1 MRLETES
8 TPAAPPFNEIAEI
21 DSIQHRNSSE
31 AQEHLSMGIKAAQR
45 GDRAQARVALLRSTE
60 LDPSNENAW
69 LWLASI
75 SEYPEELLVFL
86 NNVLDINPENSRA
99 LEWRAATNSLLAKTF
114 VQRGI
119 DAVDENQKEHASD
132 YFSKAL
138 EYDQNNALAWMWMA
152 SLSESHDG
160 QLLYLEKALSIE
172 PENEAAQNAY
182 RAVRRE
188 ITSRHLAD
196 AKAAAVAGRTE
207 DAKNLVE
214 AVLEEMPDSEDA
226 WMLRSHFADNFA
238 EKIRS
243 FERVLEI
250 NPQNFLASSSLE
262 SLRSLVGPTV
272 EAPSIESA
280 ASASV
285 EEPTIFEENDS
296 FASAEASR
304 FESHKIE
311 IEKSP
316 TQDLEMPEGA
326 AEAFIEQSEPEMQ
339 VAAAE
344 DLGQHHYEPE
354 YTYDQAQEEV
364 HEPVE
369 AASETPSYE
378 SGASP
383 FDQPAVDHT
392 PVSEYSAETEY
403 AAFDDASIE
412 ETRPN
417 EEPKAAA
424 HDDEQSVFPAEVPFD
439 PSMTFYS
446 PTPIVFEP
454 VMEESQAE
462 ASAFVQDEDDP
473 LPFGNTLMFTLQ
485 ADELDN
491 IPDVADARASDE
503 NIPMPMP
510 VADGDDAEAIEPGI
524 PMPAV
529 EFDSTPVIEARTG
542 FETTIAPP
550 APIEPQVKD
559 CPFCNGTNDVHAI
572 SCQRCMSVLTLS
584 DLEMLIANQN
594 ADKGLVRHAVEQ
606 MEFERN
612 TREFGE
618 QELTTL
624 GIGHLNLRN
633 LDTGFSYLQ
642 EASRANPNNVILAG
656 QVNALHIRLEEI
668 RKQVTLHDGMAKGKK
683 ILVVDDSPTI
693 RKLITGKLEK
703 SGHEVYCASDGVDA
717 MEQLQALQ
725 PDLILLDITMPRMD
739 GYQVCKLIRG
749 NDATKD
755 VPVVMISGKDGF
767 FDKVRGRMAGTSGY
781 ITKPF
786 GPETLM
792 KVVEGY
798 LNNGH

>member
-21 DSIQHRNSSE
+21 DGIQHRNSSE

-226 WMLRSHFADNFA
+226 WMLRSHFAENFA

-272 EAPSIESA
+272 ESPSSESA
-280 ASASV
+280 VTESV
-285 EEPTIFEENDS
+285 EEALVFEENDS

-316 TQDLEMPEGA
+316 TQDLEMPEGV
-326 AEAFIEQSEPEMQ
+326 AEAFTAPSEPEVQ
-339 VAAAE
+339 FVDE
-344 DLGQHHYEPE
+344 EEHVQHHYEPE
-354 YTYDQAQEEV
+354 YAFDQVQEETP
-364 HEPVE
+364 EPVE
-369 AASETPSYE
+369 TASEMPSYE
-378 SGASP
+378 LVPSP
-383 FDQPAVDHT
+383 FDQPAVDYS
-392 PVSEYSAETEY
+392 PVTEYSVETES
-403 AAFDDASIE
+403 ATFDDASIE

-417 EEPKAAA
+417 EDPEASVQGE
-424 HDDEQSVFPAEVPFD
+424 EQSVSPAEAPFD
-439 PSMTFYS
+439 PNMTFYS

-454 VMEESQAE
+454 VMEETPAE
-462 ASAFVQDEDDP
+462 ASAFVQNDDDP

-485 ADELDN
+485 ADELN
-491 IPDVADARASDE
+491 SLPDVAEAQAFDE
-503 NIPMPMP
+503 NIPMP
-510 VADGDDAEAIEPGI
+510 VSDGDDADINEPGI

-529 EFDSTPVIEARTG
+529 EFDSTNVIEARTG

-550 APIEPQVKD
+550 APIETPTKN
-559 CPFCNGTNDVHAI
+559 CAFCQGSNDAHAI
-572 SCQRCMSVLTLS
+572 SCQSCLSVLTLS
-584 DLEMLIANQN
+584 DLEMLLANQS

-612 TREFGE
+612 TREFSE
-618 QELTTL
+618 QDLTIL

-668 RKQVTLHDGMAKGKK
+668 RKQETVHDGMAKGKK

-703 SGHEVYCASDGVDA
+703 SGHEVFCASDGVDA
-717 MEQLQALQ
+717 MEQLQALL

-749 NDATKD
+749 NEATKD

-798 LNNGH
+798 LNNGQ